1 MIYMKNKVIKPI
13 LNFSHNLSV
22 INEGTNL
29 LDLQD
34 SNIIELEQANQQFKN
49 LMREIVKLRI
59 NLYEQ
64 ELDKK
69 RIQIDF
75 MQQQIKPHFYLNC
88 LTTIYSMAQTQK
100 YKEIES
106 MALFT
111 TKYLRYLFQTNTD
124 FIKIEHEINHIN
136 DYLNIQTLRYGSAFS
151 YECKIEPGME
161 QALIPP
167 LILMT
172 FIENTIKHCVSLTIT
187 LKINLEITKIIEEG
201 VEYCRIVLKDTGPG
215 FDPDL
220 LISLNE
226 RRPLSIE
233 NGSRIGIN
241 NTIKRLSFLYEE
253 NFVLNF
259 SNNEDLGARIE
270 LIIPFNT

>member
-1 MIYMKNKVIKPI
+1 
-13 LNFSHNLSV
+13 
-22 INEGTNL
+22 
-29 LDLQD
+29 
-34 SNIIELEQANQQFKN
+34 
-49 LMREIVKLRI
+49 MREIVKLRI

-151 YECKIEPGME
+151 YECKIEPRME